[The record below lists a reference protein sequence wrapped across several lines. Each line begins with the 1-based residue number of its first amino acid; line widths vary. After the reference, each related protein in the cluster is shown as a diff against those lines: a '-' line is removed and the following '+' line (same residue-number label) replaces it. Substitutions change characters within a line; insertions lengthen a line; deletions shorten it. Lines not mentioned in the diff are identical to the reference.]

1 MLSNAGYAEEL
12 LSGSEVNLVLL
23 WVCLKVLG
31 CEKTWEALNSKRIS
45 ISSEFRK
52 RDFFTQKSIFCGD
65 FVVPVWDTHAK
76 YILAKAITKRM
87 SEQLRMG

>member
-31 CEKTWEALNSKRIS
+31 CEKTWEALNSK
-45 ISSEFRK
+45 
-52 RDFFTQKSIFCGD
+52 DFNFK
-65 FVVPVWDTHAK
+65 
-76 YILAKAITKRM
+76 
-87 SEQLRMG
+87 